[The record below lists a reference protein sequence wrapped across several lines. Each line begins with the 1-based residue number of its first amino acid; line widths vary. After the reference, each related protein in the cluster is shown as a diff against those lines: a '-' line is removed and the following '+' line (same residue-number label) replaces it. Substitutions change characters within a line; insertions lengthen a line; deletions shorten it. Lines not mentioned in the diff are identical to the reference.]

1 MPKYVFS
8 FESKIG
14 NLNIYEA
21 NKKIFR
27 IEYNEEK
34 IDKEYIFEMT
44 PTIENAT
51 RQIEEYLNGDRKIF
65 NVPIELYGTEFQVK
79 VWNELLKIPYGE
91 TKTYKEIAMN
101 IQNEKA
107 YRAVGRANNK
117 NPIPI
122 IVPCHRVVG
131 SDQSLVGYKGGLEI
145 KKALLDIENAKV
157 SCN

>member
-1 MPKYVFS
+1 MLKYVFS

-14 NLNIYEA
+14 NLNIYET
-21 NKKIFR
+21 NRKIFR

-34 IDKEYIFEMT
+34 IDKEYKFEMT
-44 PTIENAT
+44 PTIENAI

-65 NVPIELYGTEFQVK
+65 TVPIELHGTEFQVK

-101 IQNEKA
+101 IENEKA

-145 KKALLDIENAKV
+145 KKALLDIENA
-157 SCN
+157 N